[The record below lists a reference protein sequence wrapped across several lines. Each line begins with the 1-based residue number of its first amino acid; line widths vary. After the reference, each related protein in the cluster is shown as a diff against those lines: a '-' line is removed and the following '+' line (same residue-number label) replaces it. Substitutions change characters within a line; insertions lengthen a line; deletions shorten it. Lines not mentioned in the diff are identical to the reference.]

1 MARAKSIIIKESVKE
16 LTQLK
21 KTVVIQLT
29 SG

>member
-16 LTQLK
+16 LTKLK